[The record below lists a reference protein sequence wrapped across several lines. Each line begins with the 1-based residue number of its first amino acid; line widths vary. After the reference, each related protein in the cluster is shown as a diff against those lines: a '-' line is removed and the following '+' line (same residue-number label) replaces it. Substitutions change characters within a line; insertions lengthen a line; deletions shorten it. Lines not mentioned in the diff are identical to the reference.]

1 MLNNPVLV
9 LGSKPGSIVPNINFS
24 KVYTANGAA
33 ERGMIYK
40 QKFSKSNLSCCV
52 AMREFLKNHLVKEK
66 ILASKPNRVIFRTF
80 EKDLSNLFDNSCKI
94 ENLSWKQQFDL
105 QSKYIKFG
113 KLSLI
118 VGESKRDNDFLI
130 KTKYLFNC
138 LRKMQFWGISTGF
151 FAIILAHSENPQS
164 DIVVSGIG
172 MSGGVQ
178 FYQSER
184 SKKYNYFPRARVDR
198 FVARFIKD
206 KIRNKIF
213 SVDDDFVE
221 NTKTKKLII

>member
-1 MLNNPVLV
+1 M
-9 LGSKPGSIVPNINFS
+9 
-24 KVYTANGAA
+24 
-33 ERGMIYK
+33 
-40 QKFSKSNLSCCV
+40 
-52 AMREFLKNHLVKEK
+52 
-66 ILASKPNRVIFRTF
+66 
-80 EKDLSNLFDNSCKI
+80 
-94 ENLSWKQQFDL
+94 
-105 QSKYIKFG
+105 
-113 KLSLI
+113 
-118 VGESKRDNDFLI
+118 
-130 KTKYLFNC
+130 
-138 LRKMQFWGISTGF
+138 
-151 FAIILAHSENPQS
+151 AHSENPQS

-206 KIRNKIF
+206 EIRNKIF